1 MITRCD
7 HEEGEIYLPIFLKKK
22 TDGSFR
28 LILNWKSLNNNIE
41 KQHFKLETIT
51 SVLNL
56 VTSNLCFTKIDLK
69 DAYYTIQS

>member
-28 LILNWKSLNNNIE
+28 LILNLKSLNKNIE
-41 KQHFKLETIT
+41 KQHFKMETIT
-51 SVLNL
+51 SVLKL
-56 VTSNLCFTKIDLK
+56 VTSNLCFTKIGLK

>member
-28 LILNWKSLNNNIE
+28 LILNLKSLNKNIE
-41 KQHFKLETIT
+41 KQHFKMETIT
-51 SVLNL
+51 SVLKL
-56 VTSNLCFTKIDLK
+56 VTFNLCFTKIDLK